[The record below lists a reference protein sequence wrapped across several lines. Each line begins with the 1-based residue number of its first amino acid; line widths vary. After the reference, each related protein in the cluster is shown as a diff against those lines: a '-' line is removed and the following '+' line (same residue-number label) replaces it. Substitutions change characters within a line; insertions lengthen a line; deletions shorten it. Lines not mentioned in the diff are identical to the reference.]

1 MERDLATTNQAAAA
15 AQLAALQSGRA
26 QMAERAMQPWWY
38 HALLGLLVFGLFSS
52 YSVHNTWI
60 TLAAVAVFLL
70 GLRGLMV
77 LYQRITGFWVNGLR
91 KGRTQKLIRVWLV
104 GYAVVVAA
112 GFAAE
117 YGLEWRGAMVVAG
130 ALLGVGIAVVSH
142 WWTRI
147 YIAEL
152 RGEL

>member
-1 MERDLATTNQAAAA
+1 MESGRTTDRAA

-38 HALLGLLVFGLFSS
+38 DALSGLLVFGLFSS
-52 YSVHNTWI
+52 YSLHNTWV
-60 TLAAVAVFLL
+60 TLAAVVVFLL
-70 GLRGLMV
+70 GLRGMMV

-91 KGRTQKLIRVWLV
+91 KGRTQKVVGVWLV
-104 GYAVVVAA
+104 GYAVVVGA

-117 YGLEWRGAMVVAG
+117 HLLEWRGAMVAAG
-130 ALLGVGIAVVSH
+130 AVLGVGIAFIGR
-142 WWTRI
+142 WWTRV

-152 RGEL
+152 REGL